1 MDTRANR
8 PPNTATRLA
17 AVEAQLEGLALEL
30 AKRDALAA
38 DFRAGVE
45 REQRGI
51 DARLLQLEG
60 QKPPPGPPP
69 EKKPWYARFPW
80 EKVPPWLQAIATP
93 LMVALIGWWLTGSLD
108 LAIKQQQA
116 DISGVK
122 EMGEALASLYAA
134 VPVKSS
140 VDTAAL
146 SIGAFGGVAAGP
158 LIEAYNLGGAARQ
171 EAAKRGLIAAATR
184 DKLRV
189 CAALATVKES
199 TGSLYTPGTMTLAK
213 ELDDGLRC

>member
-1 MDTRANR
+1 MDTRASR
-8 PPNTATRLA
+8 PPNNATRLA
-17 AVEAQLEGLALEL
+17 AVEAQLESLTLEL
-30 AKRDALAA
+30 GKRDALAA
-38 DFRAGVE
+38 DLRAGVE

-93 LMVALIGWWLTGSLD
+93 LMVALIGYWLTGSLD

-122 EMGEALASLYAA
+122 EMREALADLYAA
-134 VPVKSS
+134 EPEKAK

-146 SIGAFGGVAAGP
+146 SMAAFGGVAAGP
-158 LIEAYNLGGAARQ
+158 LLEAYNLGGAARP
-171 EAAKRGLIAAATR
+171 EAAERGLIAAATR
-184 DKLRV
+184 DKVRV
-189 CAALATVKES
+189 CEALAAVKAT
-199 TGSLYTPGTMTLAK
+199 TGTLYSADTRSFAAK
-213 ELDDGLRC
+213 LQGDLGC